1 MQATSSLDQT
11 VIGLVPSLSRS
22 LAAQFNVFRVMRHGT
37 HEKQLSN
44 VFAWLLDADAT
55 HELGDRVQRIFLELV
70 NSSPLMGTALPTSG
84 YTVTQE
90 VNTVG
95 PEVNT
100 LGPEV
105 NTLGPEKPG
114 KDIADI
120 VLTGQN
126 ACVVVENYGTSDGHE
141 HDYVNYLRYGRL
153 RADDAVVVLLCA
165 RHEPH
170 LQTRGWEQATVV
182 TYADLLG
189 GLQSAVQI
197 DRGWK
202 RDHPQQHSFLDQLF
216 QHFLKG
222 PAALDLD
229 DRIAFLTTMCETGES
244 ARYGHRPQDVAA
256 QEFAELVAQHA
267 RRQFEEG
274 RQTLSN
280 LKRTLKTLAE
290 TTLSGQLNE
299 RVSSGRVTTVEARF
313 SGQWEWAVALRRADS
328 SPNLFIVF
336 GPSAVA
342 ENAHVPVP
350 LQAPDFTK
358 LFVVRQAPSGGG
370 VDRILQTDV
379 LLTEVL
385 DGLPLED
392 VRLRDALL
400 ELIALD

>member
-1 MQATSSLDQT
+1 MQAMSSIDQT

-44 VFAWLLDADAT
+44 VFAWLLDADGT

-70 NSSPLMGTALPTSG
+70 NTAPPVGTALPTSG
-84 YTVTQE
+84 YAVTQE
-90 VNTVG
+90 VNTHG
-95 PEVNT
+95 PES
-100 LGPEV
+100 L
-105 NTLGPEKPG
+105 G

-120 VLTGQN
+120 VLTSPN
-126 ACVVVENYGTSDGHE
+126 ACVVVENYGTSDGHD
-141 HDYVNYLRYGRL
+141 HDHDSYLEYGRL
-153 RADDAVVVLLCA
+153 RTENAVVVLLCA

-170 LQTRGWEQATVV
+170 LQTKGWAQATVV
-182 TYADLLG
+182 THADLLR
-189 GLQSAVQI
+189 GLQSAVQG

-202 RDHPQQHSFLDQLF
+202 RDHPQQHSFLEQTF

-229 DRIAFLTTMCETGES
+229 DRIAFLATMCETGES
-244 ARYGHRPQDVAA
+244 ARYGYRPQDVAA

-267 RRQFEEG
+267 RRQFDEG
-274 RQTLSN
+274 RQTLSD
-280 LKRTLKTLAE
+280 LKRTLRTLADKTL
-290 TTLSGQLNE
+290 SDQLNE
-299 RVSSGRVTTVEARF
+299 RMSSGFVTKVEARF

-342 ENAHVPVP
+342 ENAVAPVP
-350 LQAPDFTK
+350 LEAPDFTK
-358 LFVVRQAPSGGG
+358 LVVVRQAPSGSGI
-370 VDRILQTDV
+370 DRILQTEV

-385 DGLPLED
+385 DGLPRED

>member
-1 MQATSSLDQT
+1 MSSLDQT
-11 VIGLVPSLSRS
+11 VTRLVPSLSRS

-44 VFAWLLDADAT
+44 VFAWLLDAGAT
-55 HELGDRVQRIFLELV
+55 HELGDIVQRIFLELV
-70 NSSPLMGTALPTSG
+70 SSSPTVGTALPTSG

-90 VNTVG
+90 VDTSG
-95 PEVNT
+95 
-100 LGPEV
+100 L
-105 NTLGPEKPG
+105 EKPG

-120 VLTGQN
+120 VLTGPN

-141 HDYVNYLRYGRL
+141 HDYDSYLEYGRL
-153 RADDAVVVLLCA
+153 RAENAVVVLLCA

-170 LQTRGWEQATVV
+170 LQTKGWQKATVV

-189 GLQSAVQI
+189 GLQSAVQS

-202 RDHPQQHSFLDQLF
+202 SDHPQQHSFLHQLF

-267 RRQFEEG
+267 RRQFDEG
-274 RQTLSN
+274 RQILSN
-280 LKRTLKTLAE
+280 LKRTLRTLAE
-290 TTLSGQLNE
+290 KTLSEQLNE
-299 RVSSGRVTTVEARF
+299 RVSSGRVTKVEARY
-313 SGQWEWAVALRRADS
+313 SGQWEWEVALRRADS
-328 SPNLFIVF
+328 APGLFIVF

-342 ENAHVPVP
+342 ENKHSPMP
-350 LQAPDFTK
+350 LEAPDFTK
-358 LFVVRQAPSGGG
+358 LFVVRQAPSGSGNDY
-370 VDRILQTDV
+370 VVHTQV

-385 DGLPLED
+385 DGLPRED

>member
-1 MQATSSLDQT
+1 MQAISSLDQT
-11 VIGLVPSLSRS
+11 VTRLVPSLSRS

-44 VFAWLLDADAT
+44 VFAWLLDAGAT

-70 NSSPLMGTALPTSG
+70 NSSPTVGTALPTSG
-84 YTVTQE
+84 YMVTQE
-90 VNTVG
+90 VDTS
-95 PEVNT
+95 
-100 LGPEV
+100 
-105 NTLGPEKPG
+105 GPEKPG

-120 VLTGQN
+120 VLTGPN

-153 RADDAVVVLLCA
+153 RAEDAVVVLLCA

-182 TYADLLG
+182 TYVDLLG
-189 GLQSAVQI
+189 GLQSAVQS

-267 RRQFEEG
+267 RRQFDEG

-290 TTLSGQLNE
+290 TTLSDQLNE

-350 LQAPDFTK
+350 LEAPDFTK
-358 LFVVRQAPSGGG
+358 LFVVRQAPSGSG
-370 VDRILQTDV
+370 VDCILQTEV

-385 DGLPLED
+385 DGLPRED

-400 ELIALD
+400 ELIALN

>member
-1 MQATSSLDQT
+1 MQAMRSLDRT

-44 VFAWLLDADAT
+44 VFAWLLDVDGT
-55 HELGDRVQRIFLELV
+55 HELGDRVQRIFLDLV
-70 NSSPLMGTALPTSG
+70 NTSPPVGTALPISG
-84 YTVTQE
+84 YAVTQE
-90 VNTVG
+90 VNTHG
-95 PEVNT
+95 PES
-100 LGPEV
+100 
-105 NTLGPEKPG
+105 PG

-120 VLTGQN
+120 VLTSPN
-126 ACVVVENYGTSDGHE
+126 ACVVVENYGTSDGHD
-141 HDYVNYLRYGRL
+141 HDYDSYLEYGAI
-153 RADDAVVVLLCA
+153 RAENAVVVLLCA

-170 LQTRGWEQATVV
+170 LQTMGWAQATVV
-182 TYADLLG
+182 TYADLLT
-189 GLQSAVQI
+189 GLQSAVQR

-202 RDHPQQHSFLDQLF
+202 RDHPQQEFFLEQAF

-229 DRIAFLTTMCETGES
+229 DRIAFLATMCETGES
-244 ARYGHRPQDVAA
+244 ARYGYRPQDVAA

-267 RRQFEEG
+267 RRQFDEG
-274 RQTLSN
+274 RQTLSD
-280 LKRTLKTLAE
+280 LKRTLRTLAE
-290 TTLSGQLNE
+290 KTLSDQLNE
-299 RVSSGRVTTVEARF
+299 RMSSGFVTKVDARF

-328 SPNLFIVF
+328 SPDLFIVF

-342 ENAHVPVP
+342 ENAVAPVP
-350 LQAPDFTK
+350 LEAPDFTK
-358 LFVVRQAPSGGG
+358 LFVVRQAPSGSGI
-370 VDRILQTDV
+370 DRILQTEV

-385 DGLPLED
+385 DGLPRED

>member
-1 MQATSSLDQT
+1 MQAITSFDQT

-44 VFAWLLDADAT
+44 VFAWLLDADGT

-70 NSSPLMGTALPTSG
+70 NRPPLMGTALPTSG
-84 YTVTQE
+84 YTVTQ
-90 VNTVG
+90 
-95 PEVNT
+95 EVNT

-120 VLTGQN
+120 VLTGPN
-126 ACVVVENYGTSDGHE
+126 ACVVVENYGTSDGHD
-141 HDYVNYLRYGRL
+141 HKYDNYLKYGTL
-153 RADDAVVVLLCA
+153 RADNAVVVLLCA

-170 LQTRGWEQATVV
+170 LQTQGWDQATVV

-189 GLQSAVQI
+189 GLQSAVQG
-197 DRGWK
+197 DRGWQ
-202 RDHPQQHSFLDQLF
+202 RNHPQQHSFLEQLF

-244 ARYGHRPQDVAA
+244 ARYGYRPQDVAA

-267 RRQFEEG
+267 RRQFDEG
-274 RQTLSN
+274 RQTLSD
-280 LKRTLKTLAE
+280 LKRTLKTVADK
-290 TTLSGQLNE
+290 TLTDQVNE
-299 RVSSGRVTTVEARF
+299 RVLSGHVTKAEARF
-313 SGQWEWAVALRRADS
+313 TGQWEWQVALRRADS
-328 SPNLFIVF
+328 APNLFIVF

-342 ENAHVPVP
+342 ENAQVPVP
-350 LQAPDFTK
+350 LEAPDFTK
-358 LFVVRQAPSGGG
+358 LFVAREAPSGGG

>member
-55 HELGDRVQRIFLELV
+55 HELGDRAQRIFLELV
-70 NSSPLMGTALPTSG
+70 NSSPPIGTALPTSG

-90 VNTVG
+90 VNTSG
-95 PEVNT
+95 PEM
-100 LGPEV
+100 PD
-105 NTLGPEKPG
+105 

-120 VLTGQN
+120 VLTGPS
-126 ACVVVENYGTSDGHE
+126 ACVVIENYGTSDGHD
-141 HDYVNYLRYGRL
+141 HDYDNYLKYGL
-153 RADDAVVVLLCA
+153 RAGNAVVVLLCV

-170 LQTRGWEQATVV
+170 LQTKGWDQATVV
-182 TYADLLG
+182 TYADLLRG
-189 GLQSAVQI
+189 VQSAVHS

-202 RDHPQQHSFLDQLF
+202 REHPQQQSFLDQLF

-222 PAALDLD
+222 PAAMDLN
-229 DRIAFLTTMCETGES
+229 DRIAFLATMCETGES
-244 ARYGHRPQDVAA
+244 ARYGYRPQDVAA
-256 QEFAELVAQHA
+256 REFAELVAQHA
-267 RRQFEEG
+267 KRQFDEG
-274 RQTLSN
+274 RQTLLD
-280 LKRTLKTLAE
+280 LKRTLKTVAE
-290 TTLSGQLNE
+290 KTLSDQLNE
-299 RVSSGRVTTVEARF
+299 RMSSGRVTKVEARF

-350 LQAPDFTK
+350 LDAPDFTK
-358 LFVVRQAPSGGG
+358 LFVVRQGPSGSG
-370 VDRILQTDV
+370 VDRILQTAV
-379 LLTEVL
+379 LLIEVL
-385 DGLPLED
+385 DGLSLQD